1 MRLVTIFDLSRFAP
15 ERFVAEPRLA
25 EDGLDKLLVSSNL
38 RALGDLAA
46 TILGQEFVVNTG
58 QWGTFDWTKWMMGA
72 FGYRIAGGTEEILK
86 TMLAERGLMLPR
98 ESR

>member
-1 MRLVTIFDLSRFAP
+1 
-15 ERFVAEPRLA
+15 
-25 EDGLDKLLVSSNL
+25 
-38 RALGDLAA
+38 
-46 TILGQEFVVNTG
+46 
-58 QWGTFDWTKWMMGA
+58 MGA